1 MVIREITELKVTDS
15 CDVFVAGGGIAGIA
29 AALAAA
35 RQGKKVILAERMY
48 MLGGLATAGL
58 VTIYLP
64 LCDGYGHQ
72 VSFGLAE
79 ELLKLSIKH
88 DHFNKRGYPNWIAS
102 DDPAHRTEK
111 DDRYAVD
118 FNPQLFAIDAEQL
131 LLKEGV
137 KILYGTY
144 VSSCVVENEK
154 ITHVILECKG
164 GRQAIQVTSCVD
176 ASGDLDLGVA
186 AGAPTVNFKQ
196 GNILASWFYSFDK
209 TGYNIQVVG
218 FCDDSDEEK
227 EKSGNNRTAGFKRYL
242 GLENEE
248 ISEMTIDSH
257 ESVMNTFLKKRAEDD
272 TYVPVTIAT
281 IPQLRMTRHIDG
293 EYALGTP
300 EMHTRFEDSIGMV
313 SDWRKRGPVYEVPF
327 RTLYSK
333 KVKNLVAAGRV
344 TSVTEGMWDVMRVIP
359 CCSVTGEAAGVAAA
373 LTDDFTTLDVAVL
386 QERLREQGV
395 VIHEAD
401 L

>member
-1 MVIREITELKVTDS
+1 MIIREVNELPVTDS

-64 LCDGYGHQ
+64 ICDGFGRQ

-88 DHFNKRGYPNWIAS
+88 DHLDKRGYPNWIAS

-111 DDRYAVD
+111 DPRYEVD

-131 LLKEGV
+131 LLKDGV
-137 KILYGTY
+137 EILYGTY
-144 VSSCVVENEK
+144 VSGCTVENEK

-164 GRQAIQVTSCVD
+164 GRQAIRVTSCVD
-176 ASGDLDLGVA
+176 ASGDLDLGTA
-186 AGAPTVNFKQ
+186 AGVPSVTFKQ
-196 GNILASWFYSFDK
+196 GNLMAAWFYSCDRS
-209 TGYNIQVVG
+209 GYDLQVVG
-218 FCDDSDEEK
+218 YCDTPDEEK
-227 EKSGNNRTAGFKRYL
+227 EKTGKNETAGHKRYL
-242 GLENEE
+242 GLENKE
-248 ISEMTIDSH
+248 ITELTVDSH
-257 ESVMNTFLKKRAEDD
+257 AAVMNTFLKKRAKDD
-272 TYVPVTIAT
+272 SFVPVTIAT

-293 EYALGTP
+293 EYTLATE

-327 RTLYSK
+327 RTLYNHA
-333 KVKNLVAAGRV
+333 VKNLVTAGRV
-344 TSVTEGMWDVMRVIP
+344 TACTEGLWDVLRVIP
-359 CCSVTGEAAGVAAA
+359 CCSVTGEAAGIAAA
-373 LTDDFTTLDVAVL
+373 LTDDFSALDVSLL
-386 QERLREQGV
+386 QEKLREQGV
-395 VIHEAD
+395 VIHESE